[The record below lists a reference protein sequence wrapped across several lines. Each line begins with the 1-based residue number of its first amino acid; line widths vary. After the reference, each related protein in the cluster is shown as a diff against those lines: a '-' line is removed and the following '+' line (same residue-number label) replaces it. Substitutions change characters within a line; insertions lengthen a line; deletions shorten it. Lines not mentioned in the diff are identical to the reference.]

1 MEMEDEKLEELQEQ
15 LILIYKFISQ
25 HNKLKRFYY
34 EGVEFNEPIKG
45 DDATIHKLLE
55 LEDAEDVLQSCILE
69 LGEQKTGKNTGD
81 EDVDSKVKFNEIMGS
96 YDLNALFKKY
106 GMKNLNDVGML
117 DMKRI
122 LSFL

>member
-1 MEMEDEKLEELQEQ
+1 MEDEKLEELQEQ

-25 HNKLKRFYY
+25 HNRLKRFYY
-34 EGVEFNEPIKG
+34 EGVEFKEPIKG
-45 DDATIHKLLE
+45 DDATIRKLLE

-69 LGEQKTGKNTGD
+69 LEEQKTGKNTGD
-81 EDVDSKVKFNEIMGS
+81 DDADSKAKFNEIMDS

-106 GMKNLNDVGML
+106 DMKNLNDVGML

>member
-15 LILIYKFISQ
+15 LILIYKFVSQ

-34 EGVEFNEPIKG
+34 EGVKFNEPIKG
-45 DDATIHKLLE
+45 DDAPISKLLE
-55 LEDAEDVLQSCILE
+55 LEDAEDVLQNSILE
-69 LGEQKTGKNTGD
+69 LEEQKTGKNIG
-81 EDVDSKVKFNEIMGS
+81 ENDVDNRVKFNEIMDS

-106 GMKNLNDVGML
+106 GMKNLNDVGMF
-117 DMKRI
+117 DMKQI